1 MSKHP
6 ILKTIA
12 SRSPHMGWIEDNTVL
27 FVRHGS
33 HAYGTNT
40 PESDTDFKGIAI
52 PTKPYFLGSTHRFEQ
67 AELKA
72 PDPDCTIFDI
82 RKFFDLAANCN
93 PSIIE
98 VLYVEPE
105 DRLVVD
111 PIGEIILQHRDEFLS
126 KKVKHTFMGYAV
138 SQLKRIKLHRRH
150 LLNPPKEPPTRA
162 SLGLPEHTLILQDQL
177 AAATAEIQK
186 HLDRHNFDFMDGLEE
201 PVKIGMR
208 TIMSEM
214 MAELKISS
222 QDQWMSAARTIGLD
236 DNFILLMQ
244 KERQYTGAK
253 KEWEQYQN
261 WKKTRNPKRAADEA
275 KWGLDLKHAMHLTR
289 LSRMAKEILTT
300 GKVIVKRPD
309 YEELLSIRN
318 GAWTY
323 EQVVEYA
330 ERAEQELNS
339 LYQTCNVL
347 PNSPDRE
354 KLDRLCI
361 ELVEKSLSRWSGY
374 RLRKSFNRL
383 VGGK

>member
-6 ILKTIA
+6 VLKTIA
-12 SRSPHMGWIEDNTVL
+12 SRSPHIGWIENNTVL
-27 FVRHGS
+27 LVRHGS

-40 PESDTDFKGIAI
+40 LASDEDFRGVAI
-52 PTKPYFLGSTHRFEQ
+52 PTKPYFLGGTYRFEQ

-82 RKFFDLAANCN
+82 RKFFDLASNCN
-93 PSIIE
+93 PNVIE
-98 VLYVEPE
+98 VLFVDDA

-126 KKVKHTFMGYAV
+126 KRAKHTFMGYAV
-138 SQLKRIKLHRRH
+138 SQLKRIKTHRKW
-150 LLNPPKEPPTRA
+150 LLNPVKEPPTRA
-162 SLGLPEHTLILQDQL
+162 SLGLPEHTLIPQDQL
-177 AAATAEIQK
+177 AAASAEIQK
-186 HLDRHNFDFMDGLEE
+186 HLDRHNFDFLDGLEE
-201 PVKIGMR
+201 PAKIGLR
-208 TIMSEM
+208 NIMSDM
-214 MAELKISS
+214 LAELKISS
-222 QDQWMSAARTIGLD
+222 EEQWMSGARTIGLD

-244 KERQYTGAK
+244 KERQYSGAK

-275 KWGLDLKHAMHLTR
+275 KWGLDLKNAGHVIR
-289 LSRMAKEILTT
+289 LIRMAKEILTT

-330 ERAEQELNS
+330 EQAEQELNAI
-339 LYQTCNVL
+339 YQTCNVL
-347 PNSPDRE
+347 PNTTDRQ

-361 ELVEKSLSRWSGY
+361 ELVEKSLSHWSGY
-374 RLRKSFNRL
+374 NIRKSFSRL
-383 VGGK
+383 MKG